1 MRILANENVPG
12 PVVVGLRH
20 RGHDVV
26 WVKEEMV
33 GATDHDVLAR
43 AERETRLV
51 VTFDKDFGELAVRVG
66 LPASS
71 GVVLLRLRGGS
82 PEADNAR
89 AISALTSR
97 DDWAGHFSVVTD
109 DRIRLRPL
117 PTTG

>member
-1 MRILANENVPG
+1 MRILANENIPG
-12 PVVVGLRH
+12 PVVRALRD

-43 AERETRLV
+43 AEREERLV
-51 VTFDKDFGELAVRVG
+51 VTFDKDFGELAVRSD

-71 GVVLLRLRGGS
+71 GIVLLRLKGND
-82 PEADNAR
+82 PKTDNAR

-97 DDWAGHFSVVTD
+97 DDWSGHFAVVTD
-109 DRIRLRPL
+109 DRVRLRAL
-117 PTTG
+117 VRRS